1 MRTRSVGGKENK
13 REFNNMPLKLTLTN
27 YVI

>member
-1 MRTRSVGGKENK
+1 MRTHSLGEKENK
-13 REFNNMPLKLTLTN
+13 REFNNMPFKLALTN